1 MGRVLNPLPVAI
13 PPVPDLP
20 LAALFHAEPL
30 EGLTI
35 RHMENDAIISRKN
48 LGKLRRLVAID
59 VMPGRLEI
67 IDSPEK
73 LRLIEMITHSK
84 YSFQMGLLDFLT
96 PYTYYYTHRAGNV
109 KRKSKKI
116 FRQCATILGIKFV

>member
-1 MGRVLNPLPVAI
+1 MTVSPVS
-13 PPVPDLP
+13 DLP

-30 EGLTI
+30 EGFTI
-35 RHMENDAIISRKN
+35 RHMENDAIICGEN
-48 LGKLRRLVAID
+48 LGELRRIIAIE
-59 VMPGRLEI
+59 VMPCGLEI

-73 LRLIEMITHSK
+73 FRLIEMITHSK
-84 YSFQMGLLDFLT
+84 YSFQMGLLDSLA

-116 FRQCATILGIKFV
+116 FRQCATILGMKFV